1 MLTATVNKL
10 TKKGNPMG
18 TAVLEDLYGTVEVL
32 AFNKSYERIRHLWVK
47 DTVVAI
53 TGTVKQNDNGISLY
67 VDDIKPFDEA
77 DAFAAKICCY
87 LSLSDTAKLN
97 EVKEIAAAYGT
108 GRDYLYVKNTDD
120 GKLYR
125 LSDKFVIDNLSRS
138 ELCAVLGSANVKEQS
153 NE

>member
-1 MLTATVNKL
+1 M
-10 TKKGNPMG
+10 
-18 TAVLEDLYGTVEVL
+18 
-32 AFNKSYERIRHLWVK
+32 
-47 DTVVAI
+47 
-53 TGTVKQNDNGISLY
+53 
-67 VDDIKPFDEA
+67 
-77 DAFAAKICCY
+77 
-87 LSLSDTAKLN
+87 SDTAKLN